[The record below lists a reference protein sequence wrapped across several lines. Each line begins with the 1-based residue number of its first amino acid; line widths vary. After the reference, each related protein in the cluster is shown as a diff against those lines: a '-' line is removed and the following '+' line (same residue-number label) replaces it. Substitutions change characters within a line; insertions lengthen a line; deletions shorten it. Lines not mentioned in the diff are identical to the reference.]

1 MNENDRRDLIRYRI
15 TKSKETLKE
24 VDILVQNELWN
35 TAVNRLYYA
44 CYYAIIALLLSKE
57 IKATTHAGVR
67 QMFGLHFVKTEKL
80 NKELG
85 KFYSDIF
92 DLRLTGDYGD
102 YIEFSKDDILDL
114 LGPAKNLIAAIEGI
128 LNTD

>member
-102 YIEFSKDDILDL
+102 YIEFSKDDALDL
-114 LGPAKNLIAAIEGI
+114 LRPGKES
-128 LNTD
+128 DCCY

>member
-102 YIEFSKDDILDL
+102 YIEFSKDDVLDL
-114 LGPAKNLIAAIEGI
+114 LDPAKNLIAAIEEI
-128 LNTD
+128 LITD

>member
-67 QMFGLHFVKTEKL
+67 QMLGLHFVKTEKL

-92 DLRLTGDYGD
+92 DLRLTGD
-102 YIEFSKDDILDL
+102 
-114 LGPAKNLIAAIEGI
+114 
-128 LNTD
+128 